1 MKDIKFEDLVDA
13 KVAATSIDTVDTG
26 AEETFN
32 LVADK
37 QACVNKFD
45 DSDWQG

>member
-1 MKDIKFEDLVDA
+1 MEMKDIKFQDLVDA
-13 KVAATSIDTVDTG
+13 KLAATSIDEVDTA

-37 QACVNKFD
+37 
-45 DSDWQG
+45 